1 MNLKLIACFLLF
13 IILSN
18 SCSKVNKVPAEII
31 GQEKMGT
38 ILFEI
43 AMSEGYLENYTFRD
57 TTVNRDSFLTL
68 ELDKVLAI
76 HKVSQKEFLDAYNY
90 YKSNPV
96 IFKAITDT
104 VYNRNQRS
112 PEKMYDKRIRPKGK
126 DKKSK

>member
-1 MNLKLIACFLLF
+1 MNLKLIACFLL
-13 IILSN
+13 IILLSN
-18 SCSKVNKVPAEII
+18 SCSKVNKVPDDII
-31 GQEKMGT
+31 EQEKMGT

-43 AMSEGYLENYTFRD
+43 AIAEGYLENYTFRD

-76 HKVSQKEFLDAYNY
+76 HKVSQSEFLEAYKY

-104 VYNRNQRS
+104 VYNRTQRS
-112 PEKMYDKRIRPKGK
+112 PEKMYDKRIRPKGNV
-126 DKKSK
+126 KKSK

>member
-1 MNLKLIACFLLF
+1 MKLKVFAWFLLF
-13 IILSN
+13 LLLFN

-76 HKVSQKEFLDAYNY
+76 HKVSQKEFLEAYSY

-104 VYNRNQRS
+104 VYNRTQRT
-112 PEKMYDKRIRPKGK
+112 PEKMYDKRIRPKGN